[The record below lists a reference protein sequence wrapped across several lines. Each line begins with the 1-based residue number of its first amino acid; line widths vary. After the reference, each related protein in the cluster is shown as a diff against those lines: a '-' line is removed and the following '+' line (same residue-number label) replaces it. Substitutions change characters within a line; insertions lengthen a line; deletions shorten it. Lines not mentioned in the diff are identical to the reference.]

1 MRKYLVVI
9 DMQNDF
15 INGLLGTDEA
25 MKIVPNV
32 VDKIKNNT
40 YYDIIAT
47 MDTHFLDEYPR
58 TLEGKKLPVNHCIIG
73 TEGHN
78 IQKDVYNA
86 LADKKAKFFT
96 KKTFGSVSLAK
107 FLYDRYVENK
117 DMTIEIC
124 GLCTDIC
131 VISNALLFRAYMPNV
146 KIVVDEKCCA
156 GTTLENHNAA
166 LITMNSCQIDVI
178 NSKIEEADDIK
189 TEKMKDE
196 K

>member
-15 INGLLGTDEA
+15 IDGSLGTDEA
-25 MKIVPNV
+25 KQIVPNV

-40 YYDIIAT
+40 YYDIITT
-47 MDTHFLDEYPR
+47 MDTHFLDEYPM
-58 TLEGKKLPVNHCIIG
+58 TLEGKKLHINHCIIG

-107 FLYDRYVENK
+107 YLPQS
-117 DMTIEIC
+117 EIVAI
-124 GLCTDIC
+124 D
-131 VISNALLFRAYMPNV
+131 ISNEAL
-146 KIVVDEKCCA
+146 KIAKKNAIKICQLKFVDYVQIFVLYLVHSFSEH
-156 GTTLENHNAA
+156 T
-166 LITMNSCQIDVI
+166 CQ
-178 NSKIEEADDIK
+178 
-189 TEKMKDE
+189 M
-196 K
+196 

>member
-15 INGLLGTDEA
+15 IDGSLGTDEA
-25 MKIVPNV
+25 KQIVPNV

-40 YYDIIAT
+40 YYDIITT
-47 MDTHFLDEYPR
+47 MDTHFLDEYPM
-58 TLEGKKLPVNHCIIG
+58 TLEGKKLHINHCIIG

-107 FLYDRYVENK
+107 YLSDKYIQNK
-117 DMTIEIC
+117 DMSIEIC

-131 VISNALLFRAYMPNV
+131 VVSCALLLRAYMPNV
-146 KIVVDEKCCA
+146 KITVDESCCA
-156 GTTLENHNAA
+156 GTSIMSHNAA
-166 LITMNSCQIDVI
+166 ITVMNSCQIDVI
-178 NSKIEEADDIK
+178 NSKCPE
-189 TEKMKDE
+189 
-196 K
+196 